1 MQCVFVFVLEKKNT
15 LESSDDETD
24 IEMKRQ
30 YEKAKVSIYCNIAQK
45 KYFLTNI

>member
-1 MQCVFVFVLEKKNT
+1 MCFCLCSRKKNT

-45 KYFLTNI
+45 KIFFN